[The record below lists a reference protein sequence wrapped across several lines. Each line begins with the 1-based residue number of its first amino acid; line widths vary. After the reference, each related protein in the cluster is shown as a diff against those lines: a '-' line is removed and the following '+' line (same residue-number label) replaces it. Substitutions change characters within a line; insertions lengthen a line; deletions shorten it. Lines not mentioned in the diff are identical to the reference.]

1 MIPEQLMENDELL
14 KRIQKAFKKRIKGK
28 MALRHFAISCEPK
41 ENQKFTAMK
50 EEYILGKKCKR
61 FIEIVEARISKWPE
75 VEDINQLMREGV
87 NLILSETK
95 KVYVKSIMNQLYG
108 VMLIS
113 LAQKGKKINKLWL
126 KPYEQNQIMLG
137 QLKAYGAKIQEE

>member
-1 MIPEQLMENDELL
+1 
-14 KRIQKAFKKRIKGK
+14 
-28 MALRHFAISCEPK
+28 
-41 ENQKFTAMK
+41 MK

-95 KVYVKSIMNQLYG
+95 KVYVKSIMN
-108 VMLIS
+108 
-113 LAQKGKKINKLWL
+113 
-126 KPYEQNQIMLG
+126 
-137 QLKAYGAKIQEE
+137 